1 MYLSIGLIV
10 KIRDCGID
18 MFEELVCMNVDN
30 LTKSAF
36 LKMYE
41 CFRTE
46 KSCYEQ
52 SCIGYI

>member
-30 LTKSAF
+30 LTKSAI
-36 LKMYE
+36 LKIYE
-41 CFRTE
+41 FFCTE

-52 SCIGYI
+52 SCMGYI